1 MNSSKKI
8 RDSFD
13 YKDKFHDL
21 TSKNL
26 SNRTQ
31 MNNIILIGC
40 ANAIVLLSYTFHVY
54 WWERCSTIVL
64 IVMSFLYLVFI
75 MANSEGRRES
85 GTLFT
90 TGIIRF
96 KEWCN
101 YCENTVFSN
110 CPPYSS
116 SGYIAPIKNGD
127 YLWLSNQENGFYVSF
142 IVHSHYIGK
151 DIDMNECYSARI
163 ELIDIINNE
172 IVYSQSDHQ
181 CFEWIELIEPL
192 YKQIKKDNFDVMS
205 VQNEFGDFKWK
216 KSSIKKAPKKTRKYI
231 FSVGLILWYIISIVI
246 TIAPIIGLFY
256 RRFLA
261 LSEY

>member
-13 YKDKFHDL
+13 YTDKIHDL

-26 SNRTQ
+26 SNRAQ
-31 MNNIILIGC
+31 LNNIILIGC

-54 WWERCSTIVL
+54 WWERFSTIFL
-64 IVMSFLYLVFI
+64 IVLSFLYLVYI
-75 MANSEGRRES
+75 MANSEGRRER

-110 CPPYSS
+110 YPPYSS

-127 YLWLSNQENGFYVSF
+127 YLWLSNQENGFYVRF

-151 DIDMNECYSARI
+151 DIDMNDCHSACI

-181 CFEWIELIEPL
+181 CFGWRELIEPL
-192 YKQIKKDNFDVMS
+192 YKQIKKDYFDVMS

-216 KSSIKKAPKKTRKYI
+216 KASVKKAPKKIRKYI
-231 FSVGLILWYIISIVI
+231 FNVGIILWNMLLIVI
-246 TIAPIIGLFY
+246 TIAPIIGIFF